1 MNLKLRGSA
10 VPVRNRPPYGRRQH
24 QRSDLVV
31 GSDIGQSEEK
41 EYCVGPGR
49 PPKEYQFKPGASGNP
64 KGAKRKTSLAPD
76 LKAILE
82 RELNEKVRLRQGE
95 REQIITKGAAGISK
109 LVNQFAE
116 GDRHARRDLI
126 TLAGALGVDL
136 TAGRPE
142 VIEQALAPP
151 VTADDQALVDDYV
164 RRRWR
169 ELNDAENTS
178 ELGGSG
184 SDDSR
189 DNDEEEAAK

>member
-1 MNLKLRGSA
+1 
-10 VPVRNRPPYGRRQH
+10 
-24 QRSDLVV
+24 
-31 GSDIGQSEEK
+31 
-41 EYCVGPGR
+41 
-49 PPKEYQFKPGASGNP
+49 
-64 KGAKRKTSLAPD
+64 
-76 LKAILE
+76 LE
-82 RELNEKVRLRQGE
+82 RALNEKVRLRQGE

-126 TLAGALGVDL
+126 LLADKLGVDL
-136 TAGRPE
+136 TAGQLH

-184 SDDSR
+184 SDDSKG
-189 DNDEEEAAK
+189 NHEEEAAK

>member
-1 MNLKLRGSA
+1 MKPELSESA
-10 VPVRNRPPYGRRQH
+10 MPPRDH
-24 QRSDLVV
+24 RSDRRRRR
-31 GSDIGQSEEK
+31 SDVTMVSDNRRVDEE
-41 EYCVGPGR
+41 YRVGPGR
-49 PPKEYQFKPGASGNP
+49 PPKEYQFQPGESGNP
-64 KGAKRKTSLAPD
+64 KGAKRKISLAPD

-82 RELNEKVRLRQGE
+82 RALNEKVRLRQGE

-126 TLAGALGVDL
+126 LLADKLGVDL
-136 TAGRPE
+136 TAGQLH

-151 VTADDQALVDDYV
+151 ATADDQALVDDYV